1 MKRHAMAL
9 LGLGLAGGILALAI
23 ALRRGGA
30 EITTAADRP
39 EEATSPVVAA
49 SVADAP
55 LSPAPPERGRPMVVS
70 FDGPVR
76 SRAAAE
82 LAAAG
87 ARVLGAPGGF
97 ALLAEISEAA
107 LPAVR
112 TVPSGSV
119 SYTHLTLPTSDL
131 V

>member
-39 EEATSPVVAA
+39 EEATPPVVAA

-76 SRAAAE
+76 SRAAA
-82 LAAAG
+82 
-87 ARVLGAPGGF
+87 
-97 ALLAEISEAA
+97 
-107 LPAVR
+107 
-112 TVPSGSV
+112 
-119 SYTHLTLPTSDL
+119 
-131 V
+131 